1 MSIVEA
7 NTAVLPEANS
17 APRPAARK
25 QTARRAVQ
33 ARKETAR
40 KPVVKNVK
48 KTPQNQA
55 KKSKER
61 DKKPRLI
68 RDSFTI
74 PEDEYQILVD
84 TKKRL
89 VRSGLEIRKTEIVRA
104 GLALVGQASL
114 TELKKHLGALR
125 KLKSGRPKRK

>member
-1 MSIVEA
+1 MSIVEEE
-7 NTAVLPEANS
+7 TTLPAVANS
-17 APRPAARK
+17 APQPAAPK

-33 ARKETAR
+33 ARKKTAR
-40 KPVVKNVK
+40 KSSVKNAK
-48 KTPQNQA
+48 KPPSKQA
-55 KKSKER
+55 KKLKER
-61 DKKPRLI
+61 EKKPGLI

-74 PEDEYQILVD
+74 PDDEYQILID

-89 VRSGLEIRKTEIVRA
+89 VRSGLEVRKTEIVRA

-114 TELKKHLGALR
+114 AELKKQLGALR